1 MSLVGTLVK
10 ASRSPS
16 SRLTGV
22 AGQAARGDNPSV
34 PRQRLNRAVASGAAA
49 VLATALAIGCGHAA
63 ESGQNAATQR
73 TTGSAK
79 AAARAGAQPSAAAA
93 AKSGSSTTRTPAPA
107 GARAQTAPGT
117 AAATGT
123 RSHKQRAIAPAHPV
137 PAAFEPAPGAA
148 SDAEV
153 RSELAQMAAVER
165 AQREQSLSAAAANL
179 EDLLPWAS
187 EPKSGTQISV
197 ASVFTDYGLG
207 LACGGVLGRNEL
219 GVAHKTAPCGTL
231 ITFTYGGRSLTVPVI
246 DRGPYIAGREW
257 DLTGATAAALGFP
270 GLGKIEW
277 SLAQS

>member
-1 MSLVGTLVK
+1 M
-10 ASRSPS
+10 
-16 SRLTGV
+16 
-22 AGQAARGDNPSV
+22 
-34 PRQRLNRAVASGAAA
+34 
-49 VLATALAIGCGHAA
+49 
-63 ESGQNAATQR
+63 
-73 TTGSAK
+73 
-79 AAARAGAQPSAAAA
+79 
-93 AKSGSSTTRTPAPA
+93 
-107 GARAQTAPGT
+107 
-117 AAATGT
+117 
-123 RSHKQRAIAPAHPV
+123 
-137 PAAFEPAPGAA
+137 PAAFEPAPGAV

-165 AQREQSLSAAAANL
+165 EQREQSLSAAAANL
-179 EDLLPWAS
+179 EDLLPWTS

-207 LACGGVLGRNEL
+207 LACGGVLGRNQL

-277 SLAQS
+277 SLARA